1 MSSPRRMPAAALDD
15 PAPRRPIWAAI
26 AAATLV
32 NLPLG
37 SLYAYSVFLHPLEQ
51 LLGVSR
57 SELSFV
63 FALATISFTVGMNAA
78 PRCFGLWSAPALV
91 ALCAACSAAGIA
103 LAATATGLAGLVVG
117 YGVLF
122 GLGGGMAYILF
133 QQGVNLMLR
142 RRSGLVN
149 GYLVS
154 LYPLG
159 AMLAAPLFGVS
170 IDLWGVRATL
180 AGLAVTIA
188 LTGVAA
194 CALVA
199 HAGMRLRP
207 LAAADEPAV
216 AGRRLVFWQMCA
228 VFFLAAAAGL
238 TVLSQAAGI
247 IVAYGGSVAGAL
259 AATTAISGAVAA
271 ARLGGGWLVDVLPVP
286 VVMGLAHACAL
297 AGAGLLTLWPGPLVA
312 MLALAMI
319 GTGAG
324 LVSGS
329 TAAGV
334 ASYWPVALYGR
345 VASRLYIAW
354 GVAAIS
360 LPVLAGHL
368 FDLTGGYR
376 TAIILAGCGNLVGLL
391 IALSLP
397 RSRPTPV
404 SRTAG

>member
-1 MSSPRRMPAAALDD
+1 MTPRADADGAIGDRQAD
-15 PAPRRPIWAAI
+15 RPIWAAI

-51 LLGVSR
+51 LLGVTR

-78 PRCFGLWSAPALV
+78 PRFFGAQSAPKLV
-91 ALCAACSAAGIA
+91 ALCAASSAAGIA
-103 LAATATGLAGLVVG
+103 VAAAATGLAGLVIG

-159 AMLAAPLFGVS
+159 AMLAAPLFGLS
-170 IDLWGVRATL
+170 IEAWGVRATL
-180 AGLAVTIA
+180 GGLAATIA
-188 LTGVAA
+188 TTGVMAYI
-194 CALVA
+194 LVA
-199 HAGMRLRP
+199 RAGMRLRP
-207 LAAADEPAV
+207 LAAATDEPRV
-216 AGRRLVFWQMCA
+216 AGRRMVFWQMCT

-286 VVMGLAHACAL
+286 AVMGLAHAVAL
-297 AGAGLLTLWPGPLVA
+297 AGACLLTLWPGPLTAMVA
-312 MLALAMI
+312 LTMI

-334 ASYWPVALYGR
+334 ATDWPAAQYGR

-376 TAIILAGCGNLVGLL
+376 TAIILAGCGNLAGLM

-397 RSRPTPV
+397 RRAPTP
-404 SRTAG
+404 AM